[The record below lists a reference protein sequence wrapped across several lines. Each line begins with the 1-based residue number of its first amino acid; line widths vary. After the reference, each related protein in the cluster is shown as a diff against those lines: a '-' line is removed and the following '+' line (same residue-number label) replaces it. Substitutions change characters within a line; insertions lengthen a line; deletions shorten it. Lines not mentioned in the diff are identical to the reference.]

1 MSMKTVLAKNVDEY
15 IDGFP
20 EEIQKKL
27 KDMRATIKKA
37 APNAEEAIKYAMP
50 TLVLH
55 GNLVHFAAFKNHIG
69 FYPAPSGIDAFKK
82 ELSAYESSKGAI
94 RFPMDAPLPHT
105 LITKIVKF
113 RIKENLQKAKDKK
126 K

>member
-1 MSMKTVLAKNVDEY
+1 MKTVLAKNVDEY